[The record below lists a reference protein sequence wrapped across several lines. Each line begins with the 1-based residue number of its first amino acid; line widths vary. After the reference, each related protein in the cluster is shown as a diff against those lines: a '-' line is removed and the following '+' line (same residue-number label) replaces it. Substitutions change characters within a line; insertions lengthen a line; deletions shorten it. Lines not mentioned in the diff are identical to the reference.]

1 MNRTNKNQ
9 MNGQILDGNQNI
21 QNKLISHSKKN
32 HLFYMCVDFLYQ
44 QNQPIMKLLLILI
57 LEFFLLFIIIDLLL

>member
-21 QNKLISHSKKN
+21 QNKLISHPTKKN

-57 LEFFLLFIIIDLLL
+57 LEFFFYYL